1 VRAIEHREFRVGRL
15 PARAQIAFARSSA
28 PWWTIVDEAIEGGV
42 HEPSAL
48 ADLMFFVHHRD
59 RVVGGAGRGIDPQ
72 EVGFHHLRAE
82 WNLFRAMAARRVRP
96 SAPCSVFLSEHRS
109 ASYEDRVAAPTTGRV
124 QLFVHGRSAGP
135 GGADQTGAL
144 DSLQGEVESLG
155 AGDAL
160 FLAAWQLEPSR
171 APLPTPGP
179 GLASWADLL
188 VRAAE
193 AGVAIRVLLGDVSSA
208 RLPASLDDCEHIAQR
223 LPLAARDRFQYVAS
237 AHPAKVFDPRKLLDA
252 RTRLSPFVE
261 VGAHHQRLAVLR
273 SGRSTIAYCGPE
285 LAPAQAP
292 PSWDAA
298 PVWHDVH
305 LRAEGLVA
313 HDLELEL
320 IDRWNR
326 ERERVG
332 PAAGQPLE
340 ILAERGPDRSA
351 RALARNPHAV
361 QMQRTVSVG
370 TEAADIRRDDIWLGY
385 FQLIGCATELLFLE
399 TEGFQE
405 PRLADA
411 IVRQAEAQPELV
423 VIIVASS
430 EPEEPASLQSSLG
443 PLGPHAPH
451 GPPGPAMQ
459 RELFTRLAASI
470 SPARLGL
477 YTMSGR
483 RVRSNVLLVDD
494 RALSIGSASATP
506 RGFFLDTEL
515 NLVLEAPP
523 VVQDLRHRLWA
534 HDLAAP
540 VTAVAAWRRDD
551 FVAEWEAVARDN
563 AARAPDQ
570 RVGEAVVPF
579 AAVRDRAARGS
590 GLSG

>member
-1 VRAIEHREFRVGRL
+1 A
-15 PARAQIAFARSSA
+15 
-28 PWWTIVDEAIEGGV
+28 
-42 HEPSAL
+42 
-48 ADLMFFVHHRD
+48 
-59 RVVGGAGRGIDPQ
+59 
-72 EVGFHHLRAE
+72 
-82 WNLFRAMAARRVRP
+82 
-96 SAPCSVFLSEHRS
+96 
-109 ASYEDRVAAPTTGRV
+109 
-124 QLFVHGRSAGP
+124 
-135 GGADQTGAL
+135 
-144 DSLQGEVESLG
+144 EVESLG
-155 AGDAL
+155 EGDAL
-160 FLAAWQLEPSR
+160 YIAAWQLEPSR
-171 APLPTPGP
+171 APLPTPGR
-179 GLASWADLL
+179 GLATWADLL

-193 AGVAIRVLLGDVSSA
+193 AGVAIRVLLGDVSGA
-208 RLPASLDDCEHIAQR
+208 RLPASLDDCERIAQR
-223 LPLAARDRFQYVAS
+223 LPLAVRERFQCVAS

-273 SGRSTIAYCGPE
+273 RGRSTIAYCGPE

-305 LRAEGLVA
+305 VRAEGLIA

-326 ERERVG
+326 ERERVA

-340 ILAERGPDRSA
+340 ILAERAPDRSA

-361 QMQRTVSVG
+361 QMHRTVSVG

-411 IVRQAEAQPELV
+411 IVRQAEAQPALV

-430 EPEEPASLQSSLG
+430 EPEEPASLQSTPGS
-443 PLGPHAPH
+443 LGPHAPH
-451 GPPGPAMQ
+451 GPPGPAK
-459 RELFTRLAASI
+459 RELFARLAASI

-494 RALSIGSASATP
+494 RALSVGSASATP

-515 NLVLEAPP
+515 NLVLDAPP

-534 HDLAAP
+534 HDLAVP
-540 VTAVAAWRRDD
+540 VTAVATWRAAD
-551 FVAEWEAVARDN
+551 FVAHWDAAARAN
-563 AARAPDQ
+563 AARAPEE
-570 RVGEAVVPF
+570 RVGEGVVAF
-579 AAVRDRAARGS
+579 DAVRDKPARAS